1 MKIAVLGS
9 GAWGTALAV
18 SFAPRHQVTL
28 WARDAQQVEAMRST
42 RRNQRYLP
50 DISLPAE
57 LKLSSDLGETLD
69 GVELVIVAVP
79 VAALRATLQQI
90 ASHFPLSNSTPLKA
104 PHLNPDGTTGHST
117 VPTSGQVAGYLP
129 QAGEEANEKRGK
141 QAIRDADA
149 RKDIVGFPAVIWVCK
164 GFESGTSQLP
174 HQIVADTLPAHF
186 PRGVLSGPSFAQE
199 VARSLPTALTLAS
212 SDGEFAQRTAKALHH
227 SRLRIYS
234 STDVIG
240 VEIGGAIKN
249 VLAIAAG
256 ICDGM
261 QMGLNARA
269 ALLTRGLAEMTRLGL
284 QMGGRAETLGGLSG
298 VGDLILT
305 CTGDLSR
312 NRQVGMLLA
321 QGKSLSNIL
330 DQLGHVAEGVYTARE
345 VNNIAH
351 QRKVEMPI
359 CEAVYRVLYENLSA
373 DKAVEALLSR
383 QPGNEFVG

>member
-1 MKIAVLGS
+1 MKIAILGS

-28 WARDAQQVEAMRST
+28 WSREAEEIEAMIRE
-42 RRNQRYLP
+42 RYNQRFLP
-50 DISLPAE
+50 DIPLPAE
-57 LKLSSDLGETLD
+57 LELSTSLNETLAD
-69 GVELVIVAVP
+69 AELVIVAVP
-79 VAALRATLQQI
+79 VAGLRSTLQQL
-90 ASHFPLSNSTPLKA
+90 AK
-104 PHLNPDGTTGHST
+104 
-117 VPTSGQVAGYLP
+117 LP
-129 QAGEEANEKRGK
+129 SP
-141 QAIRDADA
+141 
-149 RKDIVGFPAVIWVCK
+149 VSVIWVCK
-164 GFESGTSQLP
+164 GFESGTSQFP
-174 HQIVADTLPAHF
+174 HQIAEEILPPSF

-199 VARSLPTALTLAS
+199 VARSQPTAMTLAS
-212 SDGEFAQRTAKALHH
+212 NDGEFAQRTAKALHH

-234 STDVIG
+234 STDVVG
-240 VEIGGAIKN
+240 VEIGGAVKN

-321 QGKSLSNIL
+321 QHKSLSNIL
-330 DQLGHVAEGVYTARE
+330 NELGHVAEGVYTARE
-345 VNNIAH
+345 VHSIAQQH
-351 QRKVEMPI
+351 SVDMPI
-359 CEAVYRVLYENLSA
+359 CEAVYRVLYENLAA
-373 DKAVEALLSR
+373 DKAVEALLNR
-383 QPGNEFVG
+383 QPGNEFQ